1 MGLRSR
7 RVVSQL
13 LHRWRSALTSEERVQ
28 LMDYQHTETGPAEDE
43 SFPRLNIAPDLDG
56 CAGPLLECRS
66 EGEMDFGSVLGKL
79 LYRVCVKVLNKKKLS
94 GRVDTPWRSV
104 LGFNDDVKP
113 EWTHF
118 QFSVET
124 PDYEINQ
131 VEELESSLDADL
143 RENGDSDAE
152 MEAEPVFKVPT
163 KHKKKS
169 RSKSN
174 KRAQKNTSQ
183 MGRRA
188 MEAPQ
193 TEVGHSVHNQIKGEM
208 VYTAA
213 EISAF
218 LKNTKGK

>member
-1 MGLRSR
+1 MGLRSQC
-7 RVVSQL
+7 VINQL

-66 EGEMDFGSVLGKL
+66 EGEMDFGSVSGKL
-79 LYRVCVKVLNKKKLS
+79 LYR
-94 GRVDTPWRSV
+94 
-104 LGFNDDVKP
+104 
-113 EWTHF
+113 
-118 QFSVET
+118 FSVET

-174 KRAQKNTSQ
+174 KQAKKHESDVEESDGGSTD
-183 MGRRA
+183 
-188 MEAPQ
+188 
-193 TEVGHSVHNQIKGEM
+193 
-208 VYTAA
+208 
-213 EISAF
+213 
-218 LKNTKGK
+218 